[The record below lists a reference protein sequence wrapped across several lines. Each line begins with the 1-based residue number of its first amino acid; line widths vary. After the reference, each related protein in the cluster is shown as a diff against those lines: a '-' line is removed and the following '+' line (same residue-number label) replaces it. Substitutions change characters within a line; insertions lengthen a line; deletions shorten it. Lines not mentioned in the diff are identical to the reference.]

1 MSGRTVIEPGVYH
14 QDSGAVWM
22 NLKIAQRTAGNGI
35 DVWSDAGLLPAEGL
49 GKAPLI
55 QFGWRIWQ
63 QLIERRPIDG
73 VSYAD
78 DGSVLIVPKAACAV
92 TGISMRDERGL
103 EPVPDVRSL
112 TLTGEAMR
120 RLAEKT

>member
-14 QDSGAVWM
+14 QDSGAVWV

-35 DVWSDAGLLPAEGL
+35 DVWGDDGLLPAESL

-55 QFGWRIWQ
+55 QFGSRIWQ

-78 DGSVLIVPKAACAV
+78 DRSVLIVPKAACAV
-92 TGISMRDERGL
+92 RGISMRDERGL
-103 EPVPDVRSL
+103 EPVPDARSL
-112 TLTGEAMR
+112 TFTDEAMR

>member
-14 QDSGAVWM
+14 QDSGAVWV

-35 DVWSDAGLLPAEGL
+35 DVWGDDDLLPAESL

-55 QFGWRIWQ
+55 QFGSRIWQ

-73 VSYAD
+73 VLRRRQVRVNRAEGRLCCKGHQYA
-78 DGSVLIVPKAACAV
+78 
-92 TGISMRDERGL
+92 R
-103 EPVPDVRSL
+103 
-112 TLTGEAMR
+112 
-120 RLAEKT
+120 